1 MNALHIPKRQYLKPL
16 NSERRRILRQD
27 VTSFFVVCK
36 CSVGGGGGALLKLNH
51 RVASRR
57 PPSCSVYIWSATKYG
72 TEAALRTADQTRD
85 SDYSKFPELKY
96 FGMSSSVFHPFC

>member
-1 MNALHIPKRQYLKPL
+1 ML
-16 NSERRRILRQD
+16 
-27 VTSFFVVCK
+27 
-36 CSVGGGGGALLKLNH
+36 GGGGGGGGTLKIKSSR

-72 TEAALRTADQTRD
+72 TEAPLRTADQTRD

-96 FGMSSSVFHPFC
+96 FGMSSSVFHPFCETVSKLCSKKLLA